1 MLGEVAEWEIVRKT
15 MALLSGGRMREMRY
29 QASQMLQKLADESL
43 ARARADVD
51 LAEAQ
56 LLERLAN
63 TFEGVHLQ
71 RAQVEVCS
79 EALHRLRV
87 LHGIAYRR
95 AGAAGLV
102 GGKGEGLGVR
112 TRDLLSW
119 LGS

>member
-1 MLGEVAEWEIVRKT
+1 
-15 MALLSGGRMREMRY
+15 MRY

-43 ARARADVD
+43 ARARADVEW
-51 LAEAQ
+51 AEAQ

-63 TFEGVHLQ
+63 TFEGVHLE
-71 RAQVEVCS
+71 RGQVEDCS

-87 LHGIAYRR
+87 LHDIAYRR

-102 GGKGEGLGVR
+102 GGMGEQLGVE
-112 TRDLLSW
+112 TRDLLPR